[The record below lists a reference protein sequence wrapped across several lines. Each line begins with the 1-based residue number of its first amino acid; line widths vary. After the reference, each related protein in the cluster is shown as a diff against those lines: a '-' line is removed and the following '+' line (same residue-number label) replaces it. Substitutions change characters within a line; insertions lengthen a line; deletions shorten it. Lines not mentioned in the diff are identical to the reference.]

1 MKQTMMTKKYWSML
15 LAGTVYMSIAT
26 ALVMSGS
33 VIAGVM
39 VGQDAVSGIN
49 LVTPL
54 FCAATFLGSLFSIGV
69 PILYSKEMGAFNKQ
83 KADQAFGLGLGMT
96 ALLGLA
102 MMVFSLAA
110 GDWYLNFFRPGQ
122 NVFLHAKRYLFWM
135 SFVFFVMPLCSYF
148 SEMVIADGDET
159 IPMIAG
165 GVQIFGNIGASALLC
180 RFMGTAGISLG
191 ALLSNAV
198 SLMVVLTHLFKK
210 TNSIK
215 PGVFFSWGAIKSVFR
230 YSFIDSSS
238 YLFLAAFS
246 FFIDK
251 FVSWRFGEKAL
262 PIAAT
267 VLLVTEA
274 RLVFEAVGLAIGP
287 IVSLYLS
294 EGVFGGARKI
304 YGLAKRVC
312 MAEGVFLCLAFN
324 IFAPSVPAILGI
336 SDPETASLAI
346 LCARLISLG
355 YAFTGCLY
363 LASCYYLMREKIKLS
378 FMICFIRD
386 ALVSIPA
393 ATLAGFFWGPRGMFA
408 GLAAAPFLAAGI
420 SALIVRLKYG
430 KAEYPLL
437 ITELE
442 KKQKYLWR
450 EFDVVPN
457 EIVRIRDEAEA
468 ALKARGY
475 GGKFV
480 NRVMTLIEEMFM
492 YVYDKNAGKQVQ
504 AECALIM
511 KDGAV
516 EIIEKNNGTVID
528 FADADMPADSFRA
541 FFTNS
546 IIKGYSL
553 RPRHLIALS
562 CNRNVFRIEER
573 D

>member
-1 MKQTMMTKKYWSML
+1 MKQTMMAKKYWSML

-83 KADQAFGLGLGMT
+83 KADQAFRLGLGMT
-96 ALLGLA
+96 ALL
-102 MMVFSLAA
+102 
-110 GDWYLNFFRPGQ
+110 
-122 NVFLHAKRYLFWM
+122 
-135 SFVFFVMPLCSYF
+135 
-148 SEMVIADGDET
+148 
-159 IPMIAG
+159 
-165 GVQIFGNIGASALLC
+165 
-180 RFMGTAGISLG
+180 
-191 ALLSNAV
+191 
-198 SLMVVLTHLFKK
+198 
-210 TNSIK
+210 
-215 PGVFFSWGAIKSVFR
+215 
-230 YSFIDSSS
+230 
-238 YLFLAAFS
+238 
-246 FFIDK
+246 
-251 FVSWRFGEKAL
+251 
-262 PIAAT
+262 
-267 VLLVTEA
+267 
-274 RLVFEAVGLAIGP
+274 GLAIGP

-304 YGLAKRVC
+304 YGLAKRTCV
-312 MAEGVFLCLAFN
+312 AEGAFLCLAFN

-336 SDPETASLAI
+336 SDSETASLAI

-378 FMICFIRD
+378 FMICCLRD

-442 KKQKYLWR
+442 KKQKYLWL

-480 NRVMTLIEEMFM
+480 NRVMTLIEEVFM
-492 YVYDKNAGKQVQ
+492 YVYDKNAGKKVQ

-562 CNRNVFRIEER
+562 CNRNVFRVEER